1 MFYRFFTTP
10 LPPLSPWVWQNWPG
24 HKLTCPTHVIKEHAT
39 GCCPPHPR
47 KINYLRPRGPTSKR
61 SFRRSFNFAVPVRS
75 SARNASCGRGEG
87 EKGERRRNEI
97 TGQWTK
103 YLRPPHCPLGPPLFP
118 TRGLRSVT
126 GQRGGNYPATVLYL
140 LRRRRDCVPPRHVCS
155 PLPPPLLLSPARH
168 RSVRERY
175 AIPHNPCGCWNYASL
190 SDKKF

>member
-1 MFYRFFTTP
+1 M
-10 LPPLSPWVWQNWPG
+10 
-24 HKLTCPTHVIKEHAT
+24 
-39 GCCPPHPR
+39 
-47 KINYLRPRGPTSKR
+47 
-61 SFRRSFNFAVPVRS
+61 PVRS

-155 PLPPPLLLSPARH
+155 PLPPPSPSPPLATALSASGTRFRIIHAAAEITH
-168 RSVRERY
+168 RSPIRNFNAGAREGGGRDGL
-175 AIPHNPCGCWNYASL
+175 PSG
-190 SDKKF
+190 

>member
-1 MFYRFFTTP
+1 MSNARNQRTCHRL
-10 LPPLSPWVWQNWPG
+10 LPAASAEN
-24 HKLTCPTHVIKEHAT
+24 KLPASA
-39 GCCPPHPR
+39 
-47 KINYLRPRGPTSKR
+47 GPTSKR

-103 YLRPPHCPLGPPLFP
+103 YLRPPHCSLIPPLFP

-140 LRRRRDCVPPRHVCS
+140 LRRRHDCVPPRHVCS
-155 PLPPPLLLSPARH
+155 PLPPPLSPSPARH
-168 RSVRERY
+168 RSGPRAVRDP
-175 AIPHNPCGCWNYASL
+175 A
-190 SDKKF
+190 